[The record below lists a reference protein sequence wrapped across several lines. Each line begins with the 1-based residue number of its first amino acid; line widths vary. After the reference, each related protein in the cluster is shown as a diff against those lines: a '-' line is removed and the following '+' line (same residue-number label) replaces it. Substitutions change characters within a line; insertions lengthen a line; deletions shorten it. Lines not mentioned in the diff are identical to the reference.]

1 MLLLQQMVVLFIY
14 ILIGYGA
21 SRRKV
26 ADEEFG
32 RKLSWVVL
40 NVANPALVVSAVVN
54 GDGSIKGRDFLMTA
68 GLAAAI
74 FVFII
79 LLARILPTIFHV
91 ESKMRRAYTLLFS
104 FNNVVYMGFPLVAAV
119 YGQEALL
126 YAAVFSILFNIFAY
140 TYGVEV
146 ICKEGEKTAR
156 WRQVLNIG
164 VVSCIFAIV
173 IYITGCPFPSF
184 LKTAVSG
191 LGGLTSPLSMMVI
204 GISLARIPFGSL
216 FTDVKLLGG
225 CAVKLVLVPVIAMA
239 FITRAIDNEML
250 CGVCMV
256 MLATPAASMTAMLA
270 GQYGSEEDAEFVAKG
285 VALTTILSVATI
297 PLVSMIAL

>member
-146 ICKEGEKTAR
+146 ICKE
-156 WRQVLNIG
+156 
-164 VVSCIFAIV
+164 
-173 IYITGCPFPSF
+173 
-184 LKTAVSG
+184 
-191 LGGLTSPLSMMVI
+191 
-204 GISLARIPFGSL
+204 
-216 FTDVKLLGG
+216 
-225 CAVKLVLVPVIAMA
+225 
-239 FITRAIDNEML
+239 
-250 CGVCMV
+250 
-256 MLATPAASMTAMLA
+256 
-270 GQYGSEEDAEFVAKG
+270 
-285 VALTTILSVATI
+285 
-297 PLVSMIAL
+297 

>member
-1 MLLLQQMVVLFIY
+1 MVVLFIY
-14 ILIGYGA
+14 MFIGYGA
-21 SRRKV
+21 AKRNV
-26 ADEEFG
+26 ADDEFG

-40 NVANPALVVSAVVN
+40 NVANPALIVSAVVN
-54 GDGSIKGRDFLMTA
+54 GDGSIEGRDFLTTA
-68 GLAAAI
+68 GLAATI

-79 LLARILPTIFHV
+79 LLARTLPAVFRV

-146 ICKEGEKTAR
+146 ICEEGEKEAR
-156 WRQVLNIG
+156 WKKVLNIG

-173 IYITGCPFPSF
+173 AYLTKCPFPSF
-184 LKTAVSG
+184 LKTAISG

-204 GISLARIPFGSL
+204 GISLAKIP
-216 FTDVKLLGG
+216 
-225 CAVKLVLVPVIAMA
+225 
-239 FITRAIDNEML
+239 L